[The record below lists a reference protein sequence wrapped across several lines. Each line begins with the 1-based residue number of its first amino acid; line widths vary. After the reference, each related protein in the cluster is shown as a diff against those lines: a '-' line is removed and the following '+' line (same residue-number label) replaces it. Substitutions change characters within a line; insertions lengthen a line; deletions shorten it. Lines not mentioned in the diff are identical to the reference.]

1 MIAGTLPLVRSIQT
15 DLPPISTR
23 ALRRRWSGTER
34 GIRSDAVAV
43 SPLALDEN
51 LNLVVGQCPLLAL
64 SRHRRR
70 LGKCPLSGV
79 KRTSPTEPQMSA
91 YDPKR
96 TRQRRYSLDEP
107 QRHATTT
114 CQPVNVVPGVRD
126 RAGSGLPKRYSQ
138 SCSMQPQAPSRSSLL
153 RTGLSIRLSN

>member
-79 KRTSPTEPQMSA
+79 KRTSVVRAQMSA
-91 YDPKR
+91 FDPKR
-96 TRQRRYSLDEP
+96 TS
-107 QRHATTT
+107 
-114 CQPVNVVPGVRD
+114 V
-126 RAGSGLPKRYSQ
+126 Q
-138 SCSMQPQAPSRSSLL
+138 SRRSSAPV
-153 RTGLSIRLSN
+153 RSNVEVVGMITIGR